1 MSHLVPLLE
10 FNQVQFFHEF
20 KPVERPPVYE
30 LSAVNCN
37 SLRFKCS
44 ATAGW
49 ADGQLLALAGAPR
62 HTSATLAH
70 KGLSD
75 EIDQNRHEPMS
86 PT

>member
-30 LSAVNCN
+30 LSAVNGD

-44 ATAGW
+44 ATPPDTGKVRRPGSDCIKT
-49 ADGQLLALAGAPR
+49 DGQREVLA
-62 HTSATLAH
+62 
-70 KGLSD
+70 
-75 EIDQNRHEPMS
+75 
-86 PT
+86 